1 MVRAILLPAPLVRGL
16 RGRCVPDLQVQNE
29 PEAQPRG
36 MSVDFKAT
44 VFLPRTDFPMRAG
57 LPKREPDILAHWD
70 GMKLYARLREASA
83 GREKFVL
90 HDGPPYANGH
100 LHVGTAFNKIL
111 KDVINRSQQML
122 GKDVRYVPGWDC
134 HGLPIEWKIEE
145 GYRARGQ
152 SKDSVA
158 PVAFR
163 RECREFAAHW
173 ITVQTEEFQ
182 RLGVEGDWAN
192 PYTTMAFQ
200 SEAQIVREIGRFV
213 ANGGLYAGAMPVLWS
228 VVEKT
233 ALADAEVEYHD
244 HVSPTVWVRFP
255 VLGDTADLP
264 AGASVLI
271 WTTTPWTIPGNRA
284 IALDREQSYAV
295 VEVTGLA
302 ENSAARAGEVIL
314 VAEVLLA
321 QVAKDAGIEDHKILR
336 IVPGETL
343 LGTICAHP
351 LRGQGYDFD
360 VPLLAA
366 DFVTMDQGTGFVHV
380 APGHGADDFE
390 LGQVHGL
397 EVPQTVDGAG
407 VFMNHVPLFAGTR
420 VYTEE
425 GKPGD
430 ANPAVA
436 EHLQA
441 AGALLARGK
450 LKHSY
455 PHSWRS
461 KAPLI
466 FRNTPQWF
474 ISMEVNGLRDK
485 ALKAILETR
494 FVPASGRNR
503 LYAMIEQRPDWCISR
518 QRLWGVPLPLFVEK
532 KTGELLRDPAVIE
545 RVAEAFEQ
553 EGGDAWLTSEPD
565 RFLGPDYDPADYE
578 QSTDVVEV
586 WFDSGSSHS
595 FVLEAR
601 PELKWPASLYLEG
614 SDQHRGWF
622 HTSLL
627 EAAGTRGRAP
637 YEAVLTHGFVLDE
650 QGRKMSKSLGNVISP
665 HDIIAQHGADILRLW
680 VVASDYT
687 EDIRVGPEILR
698 YQIDAYRRLRNTLR
712 FLLGNLHGFEVAE
725 RVPESEMPELER
737 WILHRLSE
745 LDEVVR
751 RGCADFNFHIS
762 YQQLLGFCAVDLS
775 ALYFDIRKDTLYCD
789 RSDSPRRRAS
799 RTVLDI
805 LFDALTAWLAPML
818 CFTAE
823 EAWWARYGT
832 EGAGREAS
840 VHLRPF
846 PSIPDSWRDEALA
859 DKWSRV
865 REVRR
870 VVTGALELERAEKRI
885 GSSLQAHPRIY
896 VGPPDL
902 LSAIDGVDLAEITIT
917 SVATTVAEP
926 PPSGAFTL
934 EDVAGV
940 GVVAGVAEGEKCE
953 RCWRVLPEVGT
964 VPSVPGVCKRCA
976 DAVESLGVAA
986 Q

>member
-1 MVRAILLPAPLVRGL
+1 
-16 RGRCVPDLQVQNE
+16 
-29 PEAQPRG
+29 

-70 GMKLYARLREASA
+70 GMNLYARLREASA

-100 LHVGTAFNKIL
+100 LHVGTALNKVL
-111 KDVINRSQQML
+111 KDVVNRSQQML
-122 GKDVRYVPGWDC
+122 GKDAHYVPGWDC

-145 GYRARGQ
+145 GYRERGQ

-158 PVAFR
+158 PVTFR
-163 RECREFAAHW
+163 GECREFAEHW
-173 ITVQTEEFQ
+173 IKVQTEEFR
-182 RLGVEGDWAN
+182 RLGVEGDWAD
-192 PYTTMAFQ
+192 PYTTMAF
-200 SEAQIVREIGRFV
+200 SAEAQIIREIGKFI

-255 VLGDTADLP
+255 VLGDSADVP
-264 AGASVLI
+264 GGASVLI

-284 IALDREQSYAV
+284 IALDREESYAV
-295 VEVTGLA
+295 AEVTGLA
-302 ENSAARAGEVIL
+302 ENSAARVGEVIL
-314 VAEVLLA
+314 VAEVLLT
-321 QVAKDAGIEDHKILR
+321 QVAKDAGIDDLKVLR
-336 IVPGETL
+336 VVPGEAL
-343 LGTICAHP
+343 LGTVCAHP

-366 DFVTMDQGTGFVHV
+366 DFVTMDQGTGFVHL

-397 EVPQTVDGAG
+397 EVPHTVDGDG

-436 EHLQA
+436 ERLQA

-474 ISMEVNGLRDK
+474 ISMETNGLRDK
-485 ALKAILETR
+485 ALKAIRETR
-494 FVPASGRNR
+494 FVPAAGRNR
-503 LYAMIEQRPDWCISR
+503 LYAMIEQRPDWCSSG
-518 QRLWGVPLPLFVEK
+518 QGLWGVPLPLFVEK
-532 KTGELLRDPAVIE
+532 KTGELLRAPAVIE

-553 EGGDAWLTSEPD
+553 EGGDAWLTSEPG

-665 HDIIAQHGADILRLW
+665 RDIIAQHGADILRLW
-680 VVASDYT
+680 VVASDYA
-687 EDIRVGPEILR
+687 EDIRIGPEILR

-712 FLLGNLHGFEVAE
+712 FLLGNLHEFEAAE

-751 RGCADFNFHIS
+751 RGCADFDFHTI
-762 YQQLLGFCAVDLS
+762 YQQLHGFCAVDLS
-775 ALYFDIRKDTLYCD
+775 ALYFDVRKDALYCD

-805 LFDALTAWLAPML
+805 LFDTLTAWLAPML

-823 EAWWARYGT
+823 EAWWARYGA
-832 EGAGREAS
+832 EGGEREAS
-840 VHLRPF
+840 VHLREF

-859 DKWSRV
+859 DKWSKV

-870 VVTGALELERAEKRI
+870 VATGALELERAEKRI

-896 VGPPDL
+896 LDRPDL
-902 LSAIDGVDLAEITIT
+902 LSAIDGVDLAEVTIT
-917 SVATTVAEP
+917 SEATTVAEV
-926 PPSGAFTL
+926 PPSDAFTL

-953 RCWRVLPEVGT
+953 RCWRVLPEVGS